1 VTIVDHH
8 AASRQFME
16 HLREEDAQG
25 RSVPGDWSWLVP
37 PVSGSASPV
46 FHRFYDPRPW
56 LPDFVP
62 RAEVAGAG

>member
-1 VTIVDHH
+1 
-8 AASRQFME
+8 ME
-16 HLREEDAQG
+16 HLRAEDAQG

-46 FHRFYDPRPW
+46 FHRFYDPRPR

-62 RAEVAGAG
+62 RGEVPGGE